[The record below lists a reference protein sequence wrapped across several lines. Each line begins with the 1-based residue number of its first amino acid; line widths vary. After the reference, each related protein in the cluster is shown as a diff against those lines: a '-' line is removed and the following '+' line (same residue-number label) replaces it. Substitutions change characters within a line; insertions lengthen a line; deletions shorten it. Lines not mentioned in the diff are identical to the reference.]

1 MQQLIS
7 FIFKNKHFLFF
18 LLLELFAV
26 YFTIQSHSY
35 HRSKF
40 VNSANFITGGIYKR
54 INNFKEYIRL
64 KEENNRLA
72 EENVYLKNLLD
83 KEKMKGTLNGLAL
96 IDTTGSNQKY
106 FYISSKIINN
116 EYNRSNNYITINS
129 GSNKGITLDLGV
141 INSKGIIGITKSVSN
156 NYATVLSVLN
166 INSKINIKLLRSNY
180 FGSLSW
186 NAKDYQMVQFLDL
199 PVQANIKIGD
209 TVITGGRSTIFPE
222 GIPVGTIKNFNIIN
236 NNYEYVNIDLFND
249 MSDIGYVE
257 VIKNFDREEIKELEE
272 KTTNE

>member
-7 FIFKNKHFLFF
+7 FLFKNKHFLMF

-54 INNFKEYIRL
+54 INSFKEYIRL
-64 KEENNRLA
+64 KDENDRLA
-72 EENVYLKNLLD
+72 EENVHLKNLLD
-83 KEKMKGTLNGLAL
+83 KENIKEILNDLTI
-96 IDTTGSNQKY
+96 IDTTDSNQKY

-129 GSNKGITLDLGV
+129 GTNKGITSDLGV

-156 NYATVLSVLN
+156 RYATVLSVLN
-166 INSKINIKLLRSNY
+166 INSKINIKMLNSNY

-186 NAKDYQMVQFLDL
+186 DAKNYQIVQFLDL

-209 TVITGGRSTIFPE
+209 TVITGGKSTIFPE
-222 GIPVGTIKNFNIIN
+222 GIPVGIIKNFNIIN

-249 MSDIGYVE
+249 MSALGYVE
-257 VIKNFDREEIKELEE
+257 VIKNFDKEQIIELEE

>member
-7 FIFKNKHFLFF
+7 FLFKNKHFLMF

-54 INNFKEYIRL
+54 INSFKEYIRL
-64 KEENNRLA
+64 KDENDRLA
-72 EENVYLKNLLD
+72 EENVHLKNLLD
-83 KEKMKGTLNGLAL
+83 KEKIKEILNDLTI
-96 IDTTGSNQKY
+96 IDTTDSNQKY

-129 GSNKGITLDLGV
+129 GTNKGITSDLGV

-156 NYATVLSVLN
+156 RYATVLSVLN
-166 INSKINIKLLRSNY
+166 INSKINIKMLNSNY

-186 NAKDYQMVQFLDL
+186 DAKNYQIVQFLDL

-209 TVITGGRSTIFPE
+209 TVITGGKSTIFPE
-222 GIPVGTIKNFNIIN
+222 GIPVGIIKNFNIIN

-249 MSDIGYVE
+249 MSALGYVE
-257 VIKNFDREEIKELEE
+257 VIKNFDKEQIIELEE

>member
-7 FIFKNKHFLFF
+7 FLFKNKHFLMF

-54 INNFKEYIRL
+54 INSFKEYIRL
-64 KEENNRLA
+64 KDENDRLS
-72 EENVYLKNLLD
+72 EENVHLKNLLD
-83 KEKMKGTLNGLAL
+83 KEKIKEILNDLTI
-96 IDTTGSNQKY
+96 IDTTDSNQKY

-129 GSNKGITLDLGV
+129 GTNKGITSDLGV

-156 NYATVLSVLN
+156 RYATVLSVLN
-166 INSKINIKLLRSNY
+166 INSKINIKMLNSNY

-186 NAKDYQMVQFLDL
+186 DAKNYQIVQFLDL

-209 TVITGGRSTIFPE
+209 TVITGGKSTIFPE
-222 GIPVGTIKNFNIIN
+222 GIPVGIIKNFNIIN

-249 MSDIGYVE
+249 MSALGYVE
-257 VIKNFDREEIKELEE
+257 VIKNFDKEQIIELEE

>member
-1 MQQLIS
+1 MQLLIS
-7 FIFKNKHFLFF
+7 FIFKNKHFLLF

-54 INNFKEYIRL
+54 IDNFKEYIRL

-83 KEKMKGTLNGLAL
+83 KEKIKGTLYDLTL
-96 IDTTGSNQKY
+96 IDTTDSNQKY

-116 EYNRSNNYITINS
+116 GYNRSNNYITINS
-129 GSNKGITLDLGV
+129 GSNKGITFDLGV

-186 NAKDYQMVQFLDL
+186 DAKDYQMVQFLDL

-209 TVITGGRSTIFPE
+209 TVITGGKSTIFPE

-257 VIKNFDREEIKELEE
+257 IIKNFDREEIKELEE